1 MATNAQSTQIARLG
15 IILKALFASA
25 RRHWRGLIALSIL
38 LHFLVWKLTTEFA
51 ASLPQYFHDL
61 YGWNVF
67 DLEKVFAHANFI
79 YVIYVVVLQA
89 ALITLFAREFESG
102 RSQASAESAFRQG
115 IRGLRAAEFFF
126 DVGRSLAVLWRMC
139 WFAGFFGALAAL
151 VVFGIEWI
159 WQAISGNEVDFINHP
174 VGVVLVLSTAAHA
187 LLRCSLAIP
196 ITIVEEISAKMS
208 MKRSRQWTS
217 FKRSRA
223 TIWFCLAA
231 WSPILA
237 LLFLAALFEIY
248 DNVGGIAMWFILTA
262 AILLTS
268 LMSAGCYFYVR
279 PGRLPSRRETGAKR
293 PSA

>member
-1 MATNAQSTQIARLG
+1 MAGKGGTGHNARLWK
-15 IILKALFASA
+15 ILKALLAST

-51 ASLPQYFHDL
+51 ASVPQYFHDL

-79 YVIYVVVLQA
+79 YVIYVIVLQS

-102 RSQASAESAFRQG
+102 QSQASAESAFRQG

-126 DVGRSLAVLWRMC
+126 DVGRSLAVLWRMF
-139 WFAGFFGALAAL
+139 WFAGLFGALAAC
-151 VVFGIEWI
+151 VVFGVQWI
-159 WQAISGNEVDFINHP
+159 WRAFSGNEVDFINHP
-174 VGVVLVLSTAAHA
+174 FGVVLVLSVAAYA

-217 FKRSRA
+217 LKRSRA
-223 TIWFCLAA
+223 TIWFCLVA

-237 LLFLAALFEIY
+237 LLFLAALFDIY

-262 AILLTS
+262 TILLTS

-279 PGRLPSRRETGAKR
+279 PGRLPSR
-293 PSA
+293 